1 MPGLTQ
7 TPGEPLPVV
16 PTGPGPVIPMP
27 ATPTPPVSGA
37 AGTAS
42 GLARQFLG
50 GVNPFPFVL
59 ALVAM
64 GVVML
69 AYPKAAVPLGVILVL
84 GALSVDQKALAAFQL
99 YQKGQGQ

>member
-7 TPGEPLPVV
+7 TPGDRLPVV

-27 ATPTPPVSGA
+27 APA
-37 AGTAS
+37 APAPAAPARAAS
-42 GLARQFLG
+42 GLAQAAFG
-50 GVNPFPFVL
+50 GVNPLPFAVAL
-59 ALVAM
+59 AAM

-84 GALSVDQKALAAFQL
+84 GALSVDQKALAAFQAW
-99 YQKGQGQ
+99 QKGQ